1 MSLGRRKEQQKSMWL
16 SYDQLPQSQGHVFYE
31 RLQKLLRQ
39 EGFDTFLEKLC
50 APFYAEKLGRKSIP
64 PGRYF
69 RMLLIGY
76 FEGIDSERGICWR
89 CSDSLSLREF
99 LGLAPS
105 EAVPDHSSLC
115 RIRQRLPLEIHHEM
129 FVFVLRILEQARLL
143 EGKYLGIDASTME
156 ANAAMKSIV
165 RRDTG
170 ETYQEMLVRLAEES
184 GIETPSKAE
193 LIAFDRKRKGRKT
206 SNKDWQSTTDE
217 EARIAKLKDGR
228 THMAYKPE
236 HVADLESGAVVSA
249 VIHPADQGDTT
260 TLATTLED
268 AQAKLCA
275 VKDEHN
281 KQDAPAIDEP
291 FDLVAD
297 KGYHSRE
304 VLKDLPDACKS
315 RISEPKHKGQLRWK
329 GDMDAREAVYGNR
342 ARLKSEKG
350 KALLRARGERVERSF
365 AHGLDR
371 GGMRRSFL
379 RGIENIEKR
388 YIIHIAGFN
397 LGVLLRALF
406 GFGTPKGW
414 ADAGV
419 GLIFAR
425 IGEMNLLILAVWLP
439 NEADAPD
446 LAMIVFLR
454 WSS

>member
-1 MSLGRRKEQQKSMWL
+1 MSLGRSKQQQRSMWL
-16 SYDQLPQSQGHVFYE
+16 SYDQMPQSKGHVFYE
-31 RLQKLLRQ
+31 RLQKILHQ
-39 EGFDTFLEKLC
+39 QGFDAHVENLC
-50 APFYAEKLGRKSIP
+50 APFYATKLGRKSIP

-76 FEGIDSERGICWR
+76 FEDIDSERGICWR

-99 LGLAPS
+99 LGLAPA

-129 FVFVLRILEQARLL
+129 FVLVLKILHQARLF

-170 ETYQEMLVRLAEES
+170 ESYEEMLVRLAQAS
-184 GIETPSKAE
+184 GIPTPTKAE
-193 LIAFDRKRKGRKT
+193 LINFDRKRKDKKT

-236 HVADLESGAVVSA
+236 HVVDLESGAIVSA

-260 TLATTLED
+260 TIATTLED

-275 VKDEHN
+275 LTDER
-281 KQDAPAIDEP
+281 DAVSIDEP

-304 VLKDLPDACKS
+304 VLKDLPDSCRS
-315 RISEPKHKGQLRWK
+315 RISEPKHKGQLRWR
-329 GDMDAREAVYGNR
+329 GDVEAREAVYGNR
-342 ARLKSEKG
+342 ARLKSEKS
-350 KALLRARGERVERSF
+350 KALLRVRGEKVERSF
-365 AHGLDR
+365 AHCLDR

-379 RGIENIEKR
+379 KGVENVEKR

-397 LGVLLRALF
+397 LGILPRALF
-406 GFGTPKGW
+406 GFGTPKGL
-414 ADAGV
+414 ADARA
-419 GLIFAR
+419 GLIFIR
-425 IGEMNLLILAVWLP
+425 IREMHLLILAIWLP
-439 NEADAPD
+439 NGAEAPD
-446 LAMIVFLR
+446 LPVIIFLR
-454 WSS
+454 WSA